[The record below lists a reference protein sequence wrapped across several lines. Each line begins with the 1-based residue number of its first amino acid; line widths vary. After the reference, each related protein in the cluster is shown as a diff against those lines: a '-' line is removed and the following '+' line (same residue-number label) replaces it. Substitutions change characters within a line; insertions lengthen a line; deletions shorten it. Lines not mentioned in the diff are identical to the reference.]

1 MQFLNWVAQR
11 STTTYTV
18 PSNNTTVDEG
28 ALGGLLAMMGVWI
41 FFWLAVAVVSMIAMW
56 KVFEKAGH
64 PGWAAIV
71 PIYNTY
77 IMVQIAGRE
86 TWWMLLFFIPF
97 ANLVAAIIISI
108 DIAKKFGKSE
118 AFGIVAL
125 GLFSPVG
132 YCMLGFGDAQY
143 QGGSNKPTAQSGVN
157 PNMTNTPQPPQA
169 PTT

>member
-18 PSNNTTVDEG
+18 PSNNTDVNEG
-28 ALGGLLAMMGVWI
+28 GLGALLAMMGVWI
-41 FFWLAVAVVSMIAMW
+41 FFWLAIAVVTVIAMW

-64 PGWAAIV
+64 PGWAAII
-71 PIYNTY
+71 PIYNIY

-97 ANLVAAIIISI
+97 ANIVASVLISI

-118 AFGIVAL
+118 VFGIVAL
-125 GLFSPVG
+125 WLFSVVG
-132 YCMLGFGDAQY
+132 YCILGFGDAQY
-143 QGGSNKPTAQSGVN
+143 QGGSKPTAQSGVN

-169 PTT
+169 PTA